1 MDLGIIIT
9 AIIGFF
15 TTVGGSVT
23 TWFLGRKKYNSE
35 VDQSNIK
42 NMQEALEFYKT
53 ISDDYKKRLEE
64 EIQSHN
70 AEVEEL
76 KKESAELRREN
87 IELKKELREQEKKFD
102 SMLMAQQRD
111 ITLMKNQM
119 LSVYSQVCLNFNCM
133 ERTATKELPIGKAS
147 TKKSSKKTQKTE
159 DKPEAV

>member
-1 MDLGIIIT
+1 MTLEVLIT
-9 AIIGFF
+9 AAVGLL

-23 TWFLGRKKYNSE
+23 TWVLGRRKYNSE

-76 KKESAELRREN
+76 KKESAELRLEN

-133 ERTATKELPIGKAS
+133 ERQTTKKLKLPIEKA
-147 TKKSSKKTQKTE
+147 TTNKKAKGIESHEKNS
-159 DKPEAV
+159 